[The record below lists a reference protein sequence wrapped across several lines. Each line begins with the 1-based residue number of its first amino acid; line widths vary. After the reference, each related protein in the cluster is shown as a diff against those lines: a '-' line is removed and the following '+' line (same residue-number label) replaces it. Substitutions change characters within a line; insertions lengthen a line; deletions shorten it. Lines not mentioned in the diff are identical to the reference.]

1 MPKRF
6 PRQDQLVIR
15 FDQSAPAKRN
25 LWSLEQSLW
34 QNEKKKICAAI
45 ANQALEF
52 CAIEETI
59 LQRAELPHDAGITV
73 MVDSSKVV

>member
-15 FDQSAPAKRN
+15 LDQSAPAKRK
-25 LWSLEQSLW
+25 LRFFEQSLW
-34 QNEKKKICAAI
+34 QNEKKKIAAAI

-52 CAIEETI
+52 CAIE
-59 LQRAELPHDAGITV
+59 
-73 MVDSSKVV
+73 

>member
-1 MPKRF
+1 MPQWF
-6 PRQDQLVIR
+6 PRQDQLISR
-15 FDQSAPAKRN
+15 FNQSAPAKGN
-25 LWSLEQSLW
+25 LRFLEQSFW
-34 QNEKKKICAAI
+34 QNEKKKIRAAI

-59 LQRAELPHDAGITV
+59 LQRTQLPEDAGITA